1 MVKEQVYKSTIKSR
15 PLLFLEMKKVSILL
29 NKGFK
34 EFEVKEKAVLEN
46 IFQVNTESRKKEI
59 ASSVLA
65 RLKILDDYLI
75 REIGHGDIESSK
87 AIVLYSI
94 MKTDRLFFEFMN
106 EVFKEKFVFGE
117 TFLTDA
123 DFNIFF
129 ENKQQQSEKVASWND
144 YTFYKLKQVYIRI
157 LFEAGY
163 LKNQKG
169 NREIERPLLNID
181 VVEHIRALGDGIYMD
196 ILVGE

>member
-29 NKGFK
+29 NQGFK
-34 EFEVKEKAVLEN
+34 EFEVKDMAISEN
-46 IFQVNTESRKKEI
+46 IFQVNTETRKKEI

-65 RLKILDDYLI
+65 RLKMLDEYLI
-75 REIGHGDIESSK
+75 RGIGHGDIESSK
-87 AIVLYSI
+87 AIVLYAI

-106 EVFKEKFVFGE
+106 EVFKEKFVFGD

-129 ENKQQQSEKVASWND
+129 ENKKQQSEKVASWND